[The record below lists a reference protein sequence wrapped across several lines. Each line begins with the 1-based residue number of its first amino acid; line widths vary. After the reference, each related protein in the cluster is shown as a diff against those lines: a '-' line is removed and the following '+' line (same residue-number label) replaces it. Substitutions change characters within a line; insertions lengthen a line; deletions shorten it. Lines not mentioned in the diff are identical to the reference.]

1 MIRGG
6 VYRFNYLWSHEQ
18 DRGEESGRKIRHAC
32 LIVETPDFLYL
43 FPFTSKKPTRRS
55 AGEQRIFEILPEIEC
70 RRVGLSSSVPSYL
83 VLDDY
88 NKVSRSKLYD
98 FEGLDPV
105 GTLSAKFLETCA
117 RRFLQAIAERR
128 GLKGVSRT

>member
-6 VYRFNYLWSHEQ
+6 VYRFNYLWSHEH

-32 LIVETPDFLYL
+32 LIIETTDFLYL
-43 FPFTSKKPTRRS
+43 FPFTSKKPVPRI
-55 AGEQRIFEILPEIEC
+55 AGEQRIYEVVPEIEC
-70 RRVGLSSSVPSYL
+70 RRIGLSGSGSSYL
-83 VLDDY
+83 VLDDF
-88 NKVSRSKLYD
+88 NKVSRGKLYD

-105 GTLSAKFLETCA
+105 GRLSARFLEKCA

-128 GLKGVSRT
+128 ALKGVNRS

>member
-6 VYRFNYLWSHEQ
+6 VYRFNYLWSHEHG
-18 DRGEESGRKIRHAC
+18 RGEESGRKIRHAC
-32 LIVETPDFLYL
+32 LIVETADFLYL
-43 FPFTSKKPTRRS
+43 FPFTSKEPTSRFE
-55 AGEQRIFEILPEIEC
+55 GEHRIFELVPEIEC
-70 RRVGLSSSVPSYL
+70 RRVGLSSIGQSYL

-105 GTLSAKFLETCA
+105 GTLSARFLETCA

-128 GLKGVSRT
+128 KLKGVSRS

>member
-6 VYRFNYLWSHEQ
+6 VYRFNYLWSHEH

-32 LIVETPDFLYL
+32 LIVETADFLYL
-43 FPFTSKKPTRRS
+43 FPFTSKKPTARS
-55 AGEQRIFEILPEIEC
+55 TSEQRLFEVVPEIEC
-70 RRVGLSSSVPSYL
+70 RRIGLTGAGPSYL
-83 VLDDY
+83 VLDDF

-105 GTLSAKFLETCA
+105 GALSARFLEKCA

-128 GLKGVSRT
+128 PLKGVNRS